1 MTKID
6 KSIVAT
12 GGSSISNSKN
22 EIATK
27 AKRLKTKFTLIGFI
41 LGVLSSLV
49 ASYIYDYLT
58 KS

>member
-6 KSIVAT
+6 KSIVAS

-22 EIATK
+22 EITTN

-41 LGVLSSLV
+41 LGILSSLV
-49 ASYIYDYLT
+49 ASFIYDYLT
-58 KS
+58 NS